1 MDEEVYNEIKK
12 VFGDRFNMYYDDN
25 LQMEK
30 YTIGNFKTYTEAAEM
45 NLKLMESQFSD
56 CFVIGVKN
64 NKAVPVNEV
73 R

>member
-1 MDEEVYNEIKK
+1 
-12 VFGDRFNMYYDDN
+12 MYYDDN

-30 YTIGNFKTYTEAAEM
+30 YTIGNFKTYPEAAEM

-64 NKAVPVNEV
+64 NKAVPVSEV